1 MVNVLIVDDHEVSRA
16 GIRHILQSIPKMRVI
31 GEAADGLSAIQFTK
45 KHHPD
50 LIVMDIQMAGMDG
63 LETTRRILHFNPHI
77 KIIIL
82 SHHETNLYPARLFAA
97 GALAYL
103 SKDCS
108 VDEMRKAVNTVLLGK
123 CYIGST
129 MATHLAM
136 HAILHPSSCISFDIL
151 SLRELQIVLML
162 CEGKEIQEI
171 ASILCI
177 SEKTVRIHRY
187 QVFKKLKVKNDVSL
201 ILLAKKLGYLK
212 GL

>member
-1 MVNVLIVDDHEVSRA
+1 MGNVLIVDDHEVSRA
-16 GIRHILQSIPKMRVI
+16 GIRHILQSIPKIIVI

-45 KHHPD
+45 KHNPD
-50 LIVMDIQMAGMDG
+50 IIFMDIQMAGIDG

-103 SKDCS
+103 SKNCS
-108 VDEMRKAVNTVLLGK
+108 ADEIRKAVNTVSLGK

-129 MATHLAM
+129 MAMHLAM
-136 HAILHPSSCISFDIL
+136 NVTTCHSSGISFDVL
-151 SLRELQIVLML
+151 SLREMQIALML

-171 ASILCI
+171 VDTLCI
-177 SEKTVRIHRY
+177 SEKTVRTHHY
-187 QVFKKLKVKNDVSL
+187 QILKKLKVKNDVSL
-201 ILLAKKLGYLK
+201 ILLAKKLGYLN